1 MARKKKEEEVK
12 EEIINEELVEETQ
25 KEIEPEEVDII
36 SLDNKPVN
44 NDIKEDKEEVPARF
58 VPTKPVTKN
67 KSKILVH
74 NGRVY
79 KELKNGYGMYADNGQ
94 VFKLNK

>member
-1 MARKKKEEEVK
+1 MAKKKKVE

-25 KEIEPEEVDII
+25 QEIEPEEVDII

-58 VPTKPVTKN
+58 IPTKPAIKN

>member
-1 MARKKKEEEVK
+1 MARKKKVEEVK
-12 EEIINEELVEETQ
+12 EELIEETQ

-36 SLDNKPVN
+36 SLENKPVKN
-44 NDIKEDKEEVPARF
+44 KIKEDKEEVPARF
-58 VPTKPVTKN
+58 VSTKPVTKN

-94 VFKLNK
+94 IFKLNK

>member
-1 MARKKKEEEVK
+1 MARKKKVEEVK

-94 VFKLNK
+94 IFKLNK